1 MPLTK
6 IDIAENLHAHI
17 GIPKKECL
25 DVVECLLEIMKDE
38 LSSGTPVKISGFGK
52 WIVKSKRQRR
62 DRDPQTGDEITIP
75 PKTVITFQP
84 SAVLRNAVN
93 GK

>member
-6 IDIAENLHAHI
+6 IDIAENLHDHI

-62 DRDPQTGDEITIP
+62 GRNPQTGDEITIP